1 METQTKGGPKTEEGK
16 AVSRY
21 NAVKHGLLTKQVYI
35 DEEEK
40 STLEELTN
48 SLYETLEPEGMLEE
62 LLVDRIVSNLWR
74 LRRAVIVERSTM
86 EWHQNDFDL
95 FPVGQSDTQQERK
108 SVRDMLTNDNIEK
121 LLRYETTIE
130 RSTFRALHELERLQ
144 AKRTGKDVPT
154 PAVVDVN
161 VDGGN
166 GFVSQK

>member
-21 NAVKHGLLTKQVYI
+21 NAVKHGLLTKEVYI

-40 STLEELTN
+40 SALEGLTN

-62 LLVDRIVSNLWR
+62 ILVDRVVSNLWR

-95 FPVGQSDTQQERK
+95 FPMGQSETQQERK

-121 LLRYETTIE
+121 VLRYETTIE

-144 AKRTGKDVPT
+144 AKRAGKDVPI

-161 VDGGN
+161 VDGGE
-166 GFVSQK
+166 GFFPHK